1 MKRLTS
7 ASVDLVKR
15 LAAHLRSAG
24 ALAVLPTD
32 TTYGLIARAS
42 DEHAVERIYRLKG
55 REGNKPLPHLFGA
68 ADWVERYCET
78 QSLADGWRPLTK
90 KFWPGAL
97 NLVLPAGE
105 ALPKHALGG
114 GQTVACRV
122 PGNDLLL
129 ALLREL
135 DEPLVAP
142 SANPAGEP
150 TGVDSA
156 LIAHWLRAEPGLLL
170 DAGVITDPTTSTII
184 DLTGE
189 NPRLLRAGRIAVE
202 EIEAVIGVLER
213 NL

>member
-1 MKRLTS
+1 MKLLTS
-7 ASVDLVKR
+7 ASSDLVKT

-55 REGNKPLPHLFGA
+55 RTADKPLPHLFGA
-68 ADWVERYCET
+68 ADWVERYCNLT
-78 QSLADGWRPLTK
+78 QLSEHWRSLTE

-97 NLVLPAGE
+97 SLVLPAGE

-122 PGNDLLL
+122 PGNALLL
-129 ALLREL
+129 DLLREL

-156 LIAHWLRAEPGLLL
+156 LIANWLRAEPGLLL
-170 DAGVITDPTTSTII
+170 DAGTITDPTTSTII

-189 NPRLLRAGRIAVE
+189 SARLLRAGRITAE
-202 EIEAVIGVLER
+202 EIEAVIGALTR
-213 NL
+213 